1 MLFYD
6 DETSLRLEVA
16 SYEFPM
22 DGSNPDSEDGNWLLI
37 RAAYTGEDGMV
48 IRDSN
53 ACLRTD
59 ELRAMTAG
67 LKVLNAGILPRYDS
81 DFAEPYFTLSAA
93 EEDGDFRVSVSFTLP
108 NTMEDVDTAEV
119 ETLMSKD
126 EMKALIQE
134 LDRLCARFPDRS

>member
-1 MLFYD
+1 MLFHD

-37 RAAYTGEDGMV
+37 RAAYTDEDGMV

-59 ELRAMTAG
+59 R
-67 LKVLNAGILPRYDS
+67 K
-81 DFAEPYFTLSAA
+81 
-93 EEDGDFRVSVSFTLP
+93 SV
-108 NTMEDVDTAEV
+108 V
-119 ETLMSKD
+119 
-126 EMKALIQE
+126 
-134 LDRLCARFPDRS
+134 